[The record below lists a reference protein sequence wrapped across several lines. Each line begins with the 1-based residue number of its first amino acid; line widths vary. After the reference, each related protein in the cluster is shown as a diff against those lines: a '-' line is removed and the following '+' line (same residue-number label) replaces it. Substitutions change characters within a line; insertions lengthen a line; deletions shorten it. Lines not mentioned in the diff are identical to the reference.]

1 MTVALPECPRIRR
14 LAAADLAACG
24 TLAVD
29 RGWPP
34 EQNKWRLLLAMS
46 EAYGVDDPAG
56 GLAASIVLTRYGR
69 RLASVG
75 MMLVASRHGRRGLGR
90 LLLTH
95 VLERAGQAV
104 VYLAA
109 TSYSRQLCQDLGFRV
124 IDTVDRHAGPFV
136 APRGAPVRVRVRSA
150 SGCDLAPL
158 AALDLR
164 VFGADRRPAL
174 TRLFGFAEQVLIA
187 EDDGGSLAG
196 FAGAWRNEDDLVVG
210 PLVAA
215 GLPAARALIATAG
228 SAADGPVRVD
238 IRGCHPGLA
247 SWVTSRGLIP
257 CGHATLMVRGG
268 DLPGER
274 GRVYAPLSGATG

>member
-1 MTVALPECPRIRR
+1 MTASLPECPRIRR

-34 EQNKWRLLLAMS
+34 EQNKWRLLLAIS
-46 EAYGVDDPAG
+46 EAYGIDDPAG

-69 RLASVG
+69 RLACVG

-136 APRGAPVRVRVRSA
+136 AQAGAGDRVRVRPA
-150 SGCDLAPL
+150 SGRDLASL
-158 AALDLR
+158 AALDHQ
-164 VFGADRRPAL
+164 VFGADRQEVL
-174 TRLFGFAEQVLIA
+174 NRLPGFAEQVLVA
-187 EDDGGSLAG
+187 QDDDGSLAG

-210 PLVAA
+210 PLVAS

-228 SAADGPVRVD
+228 LAAGGPVRVD
-238 IRGCHPGLA
+238 IRGCHRELA
-247 SWVTSRGLIP
+247 RWATGRGLIP
-257 CGHATLMVRGG
+257 CGHATVMVRGG
-268 DLPGER
+268 ALPGR
-274 GRVYAPLSGATG
+274 RDQVYAPLSGATG